1 MNTLTFLL
9 STVIELYT
17 MVLLLRIWMQWAH
30 CDFYNPFSQF
40 VVKVTQPIIG
50 PLRRVIPA
58 MGPIDSASLLVA
70 YILSFIKA
78 IVLFKVVTFLPII
91 WIAGLLI
98 LLKTIG
104 LLIFWVLLVMAIMSW
119 VSQGRSPIEY
129 VLIQLADPLLRPIRR
144 LLPAMGG
151 IDFSPMILVLLLYVI
166 NMGVAE
172 VLQEY
177 AAAGAV
183 DGVMSA
189 VTVNDDGLVLRL
201 YIQPKAS
208 RDSIVGL
215 HGDEVKVAITAPP
228 VDGQANS
235 HLVKFLG
242 KQFRVAKSQVV
253 IEKGEL
259 GRHKQIKIIN
269 PQQIPPEI
277 AALIN

>member
-1 MNTLTFLL
+1 
-9 STVIELYT
+9 
-17 MVLLLRIWMQWAH
+17 
-30 CDFYNPFSQF
+30 
-40 VVKVTQPIIG
+40 
-50 PLRRVIPA
+50 

-166 NMGVAE
+166 NMGVAA
-172 VLQEY
+172 VCHQYGCRRSLAGDRKY